1 MLIQKIGGNA
11 IPSTVH
17 EKVMKQNK
25 DGQASHNSQIFN
37 FESILAATSNFS
49 TENKLGEHGFGLVI
63 IRLVLSLSLSLSRGM
78 IMELKT

>member
-1 MLIQKIGGNA
+1 
-11 IPSTVH
+11 
-17 EKVMKQNK
+17 MKQNK
-25 DGQASHNSQIFN
+25 DGQASHHSQIFN

-63 IRLVLSLSLSLSRGM
+63 IRLVLDASRGM